1 MGGTEGAGGKRAGK
15 FSLGMKQ
22 RLGIAVALLNDP
34 MLLIL
39 DEPTNGLDPGGMVEV
54 RALLLRLNR
63 ERGVTILLSSHLLWE
78 IQKVVTY
85 TGVIHQGRLL
95 YQGPLEGLMA
105 MGAGDAG
112 GATDLET
119 VYIHLTK

>member
-1 MGGTEGAGGKRAGK
+1 VGLEGAGGKHAGK

-22 RLGIAVALLNDP
+22 RLGIAIALLNDP

-54 RALLLRLNR
+54 RELLLRLNR

-78 IQKVVTY
+78 IQKLVTHA
-85 TGVIHQGRLL
+85 GIISQGRLL
-95 YQGPLEGLMA
+95 YQGPLKELVTG
-105 MGAGDAG
+105 GAGD
-112 GATDLET
+112 LEA